1 MAEAARQIA
10 NVGYLK
16 KSLLRHVRTSFFV
29 FTLYFTTHHARRA
42 STVCGKS
49 HVSLYF
55 AETVCYNYIKTVFER
70 SAPMKKIMLAFGTRP
85 EAVKMCPLVLE
96 LKKRHVLNTIV
107 CVTGQHRQMLDSAL
121 DAFGVKADYDL
132 DIMRGAQTLFDITT
146 GVLNGIRPVLEA
158 ESPDLVL
165 VHGDTS
171 TAFAAALACFYLRI
185 PVGHVEAGLR
195 TYDPISPYPE
205 EFNRRAV
212 ALTAAYH
219 FAPTQTAKSNLLS
232 EGVDESKIHIT
243 GNTVIDAVRETVRA
257 DYTHPLLDWASD
269 GKLVIVTAHRR
280 ENIGA
285 PMREMLA
292 AVRGIADECADV
304 RIALPVHPNP
314 DVQALAEKALG
325 GHDRIRLVPPLGVC
339 DFHNLLARSSLV
351 LTDSGGV
358 QEEASALGKPVLVMR
373 DITERP
379 EGVLSGGLRLVG
391 TDKNSIVRE
400 FLRVAYSDDEYE
412 KMASAPSPYGDGTAC
427 RRIADVVEEI

>member
-1 MAEAARQIA
+1 
-10 NVGYLK
+10 
-16 KSLLRHVRTSFFV
+16 
-29 FTLYFTTHHARRA
+29 
-42 STVCGKS
+42 
-49 HVSLYF
+49 
-55 AETVCYNYIKTVFER
+55 
-70 SAPMKKIMLAFGTRP
+70 MKKIMLAFGTRP